1 MRPRSGRRRSGFTL
15 IELLVVIAIIAVL
28 ISLLLPAVQ
37 AAREAA
43 RRMQCSNNLKQLGL
57 AMHNYE
63 GVNGVLPPALIV
75 RTNASGAVT
84 WFGGWSAQ
92 GRILPFLEQN
102 SAYNGI
108 NFDLSYSHPNNTTIS
123 ALSVSAFLCP
133 SEIRPEVSTHS
144 FGLAGVLNYG
154 VNMGDWYV
162 WGGSAGVASR
172 APFTVNAAKTFSSM
186 TDGLSNT
193 ILMAEVRAY
202 HAYYRDLGQIPG
214 MTPLAIPDANA
225 DPASV
230 TDMFFSSTAP
240 QTSGHT
246 EWVDGHVHQAG
257 FTTAFPPNKKILGTS
272 NRQVEVDLT
281 TRREV
286 NGGPTYASVT
296 SRSYHPGGV
305 NILKGDGSV
314 EFVSSTI
321 RGEIWRALGTP
332 ASGEVIS
339 ADSF

>member
-1 MRPRSGRRRSGFTL
+1 MFSRERARTGFTL

-37 AAREAA
+37 SAREAA

-63 GVNGVLPPALIV
+63 SIHGTLPPSLTV
-75 RTNASGAVT
+75 RTNSAGVVT

-92 GRILPFLEQN
+92 GRILPFVEQN
-102 SAYNGI
+102 SAFNAI
-108 NFDLSYSHPNNTTIS
+108 NFDLSYSSPVNTTIS
-123 ALSVSAFLCP
+123 ALNVSTFICP
-133 SEIRPEVSTHS
+133 SEVRPEPATHG

-172 APFTVNAAKTFSSM
+172 APFTVNAARTFASI

-193 ILMAEVRAY
+193 VLMAEVKAY
-202 HAYYRDLGQIPG
+202 QAYYRDTGPISG
-214 MTPLAIPDANA
+214 MTPTTIPAPSA
-225 DPASV
+225 DPVSITNQFV
-230 TDMFFSSTAP
+230 SSTAP

-257 FTTAFPPNKKILGTS
+257 FTTAFPPNKRILGTA
-272 NRQVEVDLT
+272 NRNVDVDLT
-281 TRREV
+281 TRREA
-286 NGGPTYASVT
+286 NGGPTYSAVT

-305 NILKGDGSV
+305 NVLKADGSV
-314 EFVSSTI
+314 EFIGSTVN
-321 RGEIWRALGTP
+321 GDVWRALGTP

-339 ADSF
+339 SDSY